1 MIRSEKLCEVHLST
15 SLLKGI
21 TCSDAARSSSI
32 DNENSDCE
40 NRAKRENGNQV
51 VLKRHGGSWVSH
63 VPSRG
68 KSRYVFTPILS
79 GLRWPGQTV
88 MGSWPPAVTMFKIK
102 KSRIKAKF
110 PNHSKRVRSFTSIQ
124 MFHTHASLP
133 RGCFLATARLV
144 VKLLSGP

>member
-68 KSRYVFTPILS
+68 KSTKTR
-79 GLRWPGQTV
+79 QTV

-144 VKLLSGP
+144 VKV